1 MTEKKKF
8 YNVYIP
14 TQIIQVEAW
23 SEGDAETIASRF
35 MKNVTFKEISED
47 DADNY
52 YSRSNGLEEPIRHR
66 MVGKSEVKPPEPKRD
81 IVGPDGQPLLKV
93 LPGKEPPGWGCD

>member
-1 MTEKKKF
+1 MAEDRQETKKF
-8 YNVYIP
+8 YEVFIP
-14 TQIIQVEAW
+14 AQIIQVEAW

-35 MKNVTFKEISED
+35 LKNVTSREISED

-66 MVGKSEVKPPEPKRD
+66 RVGAEEGARVKS
-81 IVGPDGQPLLKV
+81 
-93 LPGKEPPGWGCD
+93 